1 MPYAKN
7 SDLPKSVRSSLP
19 EEAQTI
25 FRKAY
30 NAIVAAKPDMADST
44 CFKRAWTEVSSD
56 GWSPPESGSG
66 KWTKDEFG
74 TSDSEVVDSFDV
86 RETIAFDAGSDIR
99 TTDAGYLVAM
109 PRIARTGIQIYK
121 GKELGRPEMD
131 DVRVYRPEAV
141 VFAKD
146 SLHSYAGRPIT
157 NDHPPVLVNSKN
169 WKKFSVGILGSEVL
183 RDGDYIRVPTMFMDH
198 DAVRDV
204 QNGKRQLSL
213 GYTMDLKWES
223 GRTPTGEAYDA
234 FQTDIRAN
242 HLALVR
248 AARGGSALAIGDQT
262 EETFSGDVVRRLA
275 DEIERRNRK
284 EKDTMTEE
292 LKSVTIDGLAVAM
305 TDMASKVVERH
316 LLALQKQIDTLSAK
330 LKEEEETSKKSKD
343 AIDESAKAIATKDA
357 EIATLKKQ
365 LEDAKITPAALDTLV
380 KERAE
385 IAGKA
390 RALIGDKLVVDGKTV
405 ADMRKQV
412 VDVKLGDTAKGWTED
427 AITASFNTL
436 AAGVKVDDAGQGNGV
451 DRLADALS
459 GQPQHGISAA
469 DKAYDEY
476 NKRLQSAW
484 KNPQPAQTN

>member
-1 MPYAKN
+1 
-7 SDLPKSVRSSLP
+7 
-19 EEAQTI
+19 
-25 FRKAY
+25 
-30 NAIVAAKPDMADST
+30 
-44 CFKRAWTEVSSD
+44 
-56 GWSPPESGSG
+56 
-66 KWTKDEFG
+66 
-74 TSDSEVVDSFDV
+74 
-86 RETIAFDAGSDIR
+86 
-99 TTDAGYLVAM
+99 
-109 PRIARTGIQIYK
+109 
-121 GKELGRPEMD
+121 
-131 DVRVYRPEAV
+131 
-141 VFAKD
+141 
-146 SLHSYAGRPIT
+146 
-157 NDHPPVLVNSKN
+157 
-169 WKKFSVGILGSEVL
+169 
-183 RDGDYIRVPTMFMDH
+183 
-198 DAVRDV
+198 
-204 QNGKRQLSL
+204 
-213 GYTMDLKWES
+213 
-223 GRTPTGEAYDA
+223 
-234 FQTDIRAN
+234 
-242 HLALVR
+242 
-248 AARGGSALAIGDQT
+248 
-262 EETFSGDVVRRLA
+262 
-275 DEIERRNRK
+275 
-284 EKDTMTEE
+284 MTEE